1 MLRDGGVL
9 ELPLTVGRP
18 TGKAGGSGSAV
29 TGVETVRGLGGA
41 DMGGL
46 GGADTGGLG
55 GPDVS
60 GTGRG
65 GGGRYTGVEEST
77 SDKARTRAGGAGGPS
92 NTGGLRE
99 GGGGTARAG
108 DPAADKGLAGGG
120 GGAFLAGGTGG

>member
-1 MLRDGGVL
+1 M
-9 ELPLTVGRP
+9 GRP

-41 DMGGL
+41 D
-46 GGADTGGLG
+46 
-55 GPDVS
+55 VW
-60 GTGRG
+60 GTGRE
-65 GGGRYTGVEEST
+65 GGGRFTGVGGST

-92 NTGGLRE
+92 ITGGLRE

-108 DPAADKGLAGGG
+108 DPTADKGLAGGG

>member
-1 MLRDGGVL
+1 M
-9 ELPLTVGRP
+9 GRP

-41 DMGGL
+41 DTGGL
-46 GGADTGGLG
+46 GGAD
-55 GPDVS
+55 VW
-60 GTGRG
+60 GTGRE
-65 GGGRYTGVEEST
+65 GGGRFTGVGGST

-92 NTGGLRE
+92 ITGGLRE

-108 DPAADKGLAGGG
+108 DPTADKGLAGGGG